1 PRSKPAFDGPTF
13 EPMTS
18 AIKFRLISFALAI
31 GVVAGLIAWAAYTTW
46 KEVANLQGF
55 DSAQI
60 TSYQVADHLQ
70 TTILRLNNILGDYAL
85 RTNQAKLEQFWRESN
100 ELNNWIETQRRPG
113 STSAEESNII
123 SKIDTGYDDYLATAS
138 NAVAQ

>member
-1 PRSKPAFDGPTF
+1 MS
-13 EPMTS
+13 S

-31 GVVAGLIAWAAYTTW
+31 GIVAGLIAWAAYTTW

-70 TTILRLNNILGDYAL
+70 TTILELNNILGDFVL
-85 RTNQAKLEQFWRESN
+85 NTNNASLKKFWQQSD
-100 ELNNWIETQRRPG
+100 ELNDWITTQRRPG
-113 STSAEESNII
+113 ASSLAESNVI
-123 SKIDTGYDDYLATAS
+123 SR
-138 NAVAQ
+138 